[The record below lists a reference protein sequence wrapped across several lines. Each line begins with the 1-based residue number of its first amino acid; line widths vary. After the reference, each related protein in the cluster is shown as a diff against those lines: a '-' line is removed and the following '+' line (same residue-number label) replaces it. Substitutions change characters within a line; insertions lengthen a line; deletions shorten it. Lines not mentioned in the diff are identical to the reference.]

1 MPTSLTPRWTTDAL
15 LPVVA
20 SAALLAL
27 WEVLS
32 RTVLPPEIPPVSSV
46 LGWLSGNASSG
57 ALWAAIGQ
65 TLAQWA
71 VGLGI
76 AVVAGSVIGA
86 ATGTSPVANNLLTG
100 LFEFFRPIP
109 AVVYLPLLLLLMG
122 ATAKVSIILAAVS
135 AFWPVLYQVHYGV
148 KSIDPVTQD
157 TSRVFGLTP
166 GQRVCSVVAPSI
178 LPFLATGV
186 RIASTIAL
194 LSAIVMELL
203 GGVPGLGIVL
213 AQDSYNGLYSAMYG
227 ILFIAGVLGV
237 LLNSVFT
244 RLDGVMLHWHPGYRT
259 VAS

>member
-1 MPTSLTPRWTTDAL
+1 
-15 LPVVA
+15 
-20 SAALLAL
+20 
-27 WEVLS
+27 
-32 RTVLPPEIPPVSSV
+32 
-46 LGWLSGNASSG
+46 
-57 ALWAAIGQ
+57 
-65 TLAQWA
+65 
-71 VGLGI
+71 
-76 AVVAGSVIGA
+76 
-86 ATGTSPVANNLLTG
+86 
-100 LFEFFRPIP
+100 
-109 AVVYLPLLLLLMG
+109 
-122 ATAKVSIILAAVS
+122 
-135 AFWPVLYQVHYGV
+135 
-148 KSIDPVTQD
+148 VTQD